1 MQNQPAKKKYPT
13 LTTLETYRRQLS
25 EHRWIIPFN
34 ENSYAALFEQ
44 QKQEH
49 FLWMTAFRG
58 GIAYVNEF
66 HQSQTTALAEYRR
79 VVQEHTHNST
89 KAIYEKLI
97 ETGDVEFDQFR
108 QEVNRHDWY
117 HAMSDDNGVWRR
129 GRQSEQKLLDIV
141 KVKGGL
147 YQTYFEKVK
156 KEQGL

>member
-58 GIAYVNEF
+58 GIAYVNAF
-66 HQSQTTALAEYRR
+66 YQSKQQAVNILQRSICKEY
-79 VVQEHTHNST
+79 HDAA
-89 KAIYEKLI
+89 KEKYKQLI
-97 ETGDVEFDQFR
+97 EKGEFDQFR

-117 HAMSDDNGVWRR
+117 HFMSDDNGVWRR

-141 KVKGGL
+141 KAKGGL